1 VGMTLAEKII
11 SRHCGRQVRAGQF
24 VVADVDLCFL
34 QDGTGPLAVR
44 ELEQMGPTRVAHPER
59 TVLFIDH
66 AAPSPRREL
75 SNDHVTLRQFA
86 QKTGALLSDVGQGV
100 CHQIVSESYARP
112 GDIIIGADSHTCTAG
127 ALGAFATGMG
137 STDVAVAMALGKVWF
152 KVPESFKITVSGALP
167 PGVYAK
173 DLILSL
179 IGRLGA
185 DGATYKALEMNGE
198 TVERM
203 SIGERLTLANMAV
216 ETGAKAGLVAADEV
230 TRQYL
235 KQQGRADDFSPIAAD
250 PDAHYERIM
259 EIDASELVP
268 QICFPH
274 QVDNTKPVSEAVGI
288 RVDQVFIGTCTN
300 GRLEDLRVVARVL
313 KGRTCHPGTR
323 LIVCPASRRVYLDA
337 VREGLLEVFLAAGA
351 SVLPPGC
358 GPCVGVHQGVL
369 ADGEVCLS
377 TANRNFKGRM
387 GNPEA
392 FIYLCS
398 PATAAYSATR
408 GEISDPREV
417 LG

>member
-1 VGMTLAEKII
+1 MTLAEKII

>member
-1 VGMTLAEKII
+1 
-11 SRHCGRQVRAGQF
+11 
-24 VVADVDLCFL
+24 
-34 QDGTGPLAVR
+34 
-44 ELEQMGPTRVAHPER
+44 
-59 TVLFIDH
+59 
-66 AAPSPRREL
+66 
-75 SNDHVTLRQFA
+75 
-86 QKTGALLSDVGQGV
+86 
-100 CHQIVSESYARP
+100 
-112 GDIIIGADSHTCTAG
+112 
-127 ALGAFATGMG
+127 
-137 STDVAVAMALGKVWF
+137 
-152 KVPESFKITVSGALP
+152 
-167 PGVYAK
+167 
-173 DLILSL
+173 
-179 IGRLGA
+179 
-185 DGATYKALEMNGE
+185 
-198 TVERM
+198 
-203 SIGERLTLANMAV
+203 
-216 ETGAKAGLVAADEV
+216 
-230 TRQYL
+230 
-235 KQQGRADDFSPIAAD
+235 
-250 PDAHYERIM
+250 M

>member
-1 VGMTLAEKII
+1 MGMTLAEKII